1 MDGLDAI
8 WLMRVDVAFVCVD
21 RVVERLLTDWEAR
34 FRELFIVLNGDFH
47 FDDLGDWGWEE

>member
-1 MDGLDAI
+1 MDAI

-47 FDDLGDWGWEE
+47 FDDLGVWEWEE